1 MAEPSYKQFTLS
13 RNALGH
19 LSLENEDGVFA
30 DVIPVRAFPISDPE
44 QSIAIVDREGH
55 ELVWLDSL
63 SQVSV
68 ENRVLINEELAAREF
83 MPVLTKINDVST
95 FATPSTW
102 SVETSRGATQF
113 ILRGEDDIRRIN
125 KTMFL
130 VSDNHG
136 VQYLIQDIQGLDKH
150 SRRLLDRFL

>member
-1 MAEPSYKQFTLS
+1 MADPGYKQFTLS
-13 RNALGH
+13 RNAFGH
-19 LSLENEDGVFA
+19 LSLENEQGMFV
-30 DVIPVRAFPISDPE
+30 DVVPVRAFPISNPE

-55 ELVWLDSL
+55 ELVWLDDL

-68 ENRVLINEELAAREF
+68 ENRVLIDEELAAREF

-136 VQYLIQDIQGLDKH
+136 VQYLIQDIQSLDKH

>member
-1 MAEPSYKQFTLS
+1 MAEFHHLRFTLS
-13 RNALGH
+13 RNAFGH
-19 LSLENEDGVFA
+19 LSLESDQGTFT
-30 DVIPVRAFPISDPE
+30 DVVPVRAFPISDPD

-55 ELVWLDSL
+55 ELVWLDQLNQTSA
-63 SQVSV
+63 
-68 ENRVLINEELAAREF
+68 ENQALINEELAAREF

-102 SVETSRGATQF
+102 QVETSRGVTQF

-136 VQYLIQDIQGLDKH
+136 VQYLIQDIQSLDKH

>member
-1 MAEPSYKQFTLS
+1 MVDVGYKQFTLS
-13 RNALGH
+13 RNAFGH
-19 LSLENEDGVFA
+19 LSLESEEGSFV
-30 DVIPVRAFPISDPE
+30 DVVPIRAFPISDPE

>member
-1 MAEPSYKQFTLS
+1 MAEHRHKQFTLS
-13 RNALGH
+13 RNAFGH
-19 LSLENEDGVFA
+19 LSLENDQGTFI
-30 DVIPVRAFPISDPE
+30 DVVPIRAFPISDPE
-44 QSIAIVDREGH
+44 RSIAIVDREGH

-63 SQVSV
+63 NQVSA
-68 ENRVLINEELAAREF
+68 ENRVLIDEELAAREF

-136 VQYLIQDIQGLDKH
+136 V
-150 SRRLLDRFL
+150 DRKSVV

>member
-1 MAEPSYKQFTLS
+1 MVDVGYKQFTLS
-13 RNALGH
+13 RNAFGH
-19 LSLENEDGVFA
+19 LSLESEEGVFV
-30 DVIPVRAFPISDPE
+30 DVVPVRAFPISDPE

-102 SVETSRGATQF
+102 SVETSRGTTQF

>member
-1 MAEPSYKQFTLS
+1 MAEHRHKQFTLS
-13 RNALGH
+13 RNAFGH
-19 LSLENEDGVFA
+19 LSLENDQGTFI
-30 DVIPVRAFPISDPE
+30 DVVPIRAFPISDPE
-44 QSIAIVDREGH
+44 RSIAIVDREGH

-63 SQVSV
+63 NQVCA
-68 ENRVLINEELAAREF
+68 ENRVLIDEELAAREF

-136 VQYLIQDIQGLDKH
+136 VQYLIQDIQSLDKH

>member
-1 MAEPSYKQFTLS
+1 MVDLGCKQFTLS
-13 RNALGH
+13 RNAFGH
-19 LSLENEDGVFA
+19 LSLESEEGTFV
-30 DVIPVRAFPISDPE
+30 DVVPVRAFPISDPE

-68 ENRVLINEELAAREF
+68 ENQVLITEELAAREF

>member
-1 MAEPSYKQFTLS
+1 MAEHRHKQFTLS
-13 RNALGH
+13 RNAFGH
-19 LSLENEDGVFA
+19 LSLENDQGTFI
-30 DVIPVRAFPISDPE
+30 DVVPIRAFPISDPE

-63 SQVSV
+63 NQVSA
-68 ENRVLINEELAAREF
+68 ENRVLIDEELAAREF

-136 VQYLIQDIQGLDKH
+136 VQYLIQDIQSLDKH

>member
-13 RNALGH
+13 RNAFGH